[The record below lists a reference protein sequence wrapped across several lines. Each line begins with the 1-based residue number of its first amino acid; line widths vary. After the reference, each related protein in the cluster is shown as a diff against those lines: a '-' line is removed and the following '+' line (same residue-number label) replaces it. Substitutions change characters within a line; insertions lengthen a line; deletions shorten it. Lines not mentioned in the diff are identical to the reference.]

1 MTESSPENT
10 VISTKR
16 KLAAITASYITFL
29 LLALLSGIL
38 LDYIKPGLVSG
49 TKKLGLPGV
58 LGLIFCQF
66 TIALTSAWF
75 VFRKIARKNDRLRDK
90 RSVQILLSMI
100 AGVVSAIAVFM
111 AVTFSVMALTKRFL
125 GWGMEPGL
133 KFWVPFGTALLCGI
147 LVGLTVTLA
156 GLKEG
161 RSRDLLRKCKAFF
174 QWWAKFRFICWSFR
188 LVIACAFWAICLFVG
203 FSLLEKVELWSS
215 RKQTVE
221 LGWAVI
227 WINIPILW
235 TVYRTFRQT
244 EREWDWCFLVML
256 LAYANTI
263 IWLSLSETWV
273 PTVQF
278 IKGLLVGQ
286 FIVYAIIAVGLI
298 IRLIKRKMCL
308 SMLFLYVVGAAI
320 PIALMLFVQAVWS
333 ALDVEKIIWQ

>member
-1 MTESSPENT
+1 MTESSPET
-10 VISTKR
+10 LVLSKQR
-16 KLAAITASYITFL
+16 KLAAVIGAFITFL

-49 TKKLGLPGV
+49 TKQLGLPGV
-58 LGLIFCQF
+58 LGLIVCQF

-75 VFRKIARKNDRLRDK
+75 VFRKIARKNDRLQDK
-90 RSVQILLSMI
+90 RWVQILLSMI
-100 AGVVSAIAVFM
+100 AGMASAIAVFM

-125 GWGMEPGL
+125 GWSMEPGL
-133 KFWVPFGTALLCGI
+133 EFWVPFGTALLSGI
-147 LVGLTVTLA
+147 VVGLSVTLA
-156 GLKEG
+156 IAKDG
-161 RSRDLLRKCKAFF
+161 RCRAFF
-174 QWWAKFRFICWSFR
+174 QWWAKFAFIRWSFR
-188 LVIACAFWAICLFVG
+188 LAIACAFWAVCLLVG

-215 RKQTVE
+215 REQTVE

-235 TVYRTFRQT
+235 TVYRSFRQT
-244 EREWDWCFLVML
+244 EREWDWCFLVIL

-308 SMLFLYVVGAAI
+308 SMLFLYVVGATI
-320 PIALMLFVQAVWS
+320 PIALSLFVQVVWS
-333 ALDVEKIIWQ
+333 ALDFDLLMQ